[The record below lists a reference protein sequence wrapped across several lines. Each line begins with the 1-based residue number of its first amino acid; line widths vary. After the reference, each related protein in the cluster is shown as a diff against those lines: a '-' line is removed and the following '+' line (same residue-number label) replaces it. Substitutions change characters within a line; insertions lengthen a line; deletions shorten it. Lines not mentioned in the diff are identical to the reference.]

1 MSEIGIFIY
10 MNYDIKIFEIINGL
24 AGKSGIADALGVFLA
39 EYLAYVLAL
48 ILIIAFLYSV
58 KGRVM
63 VIISLVAGFISRMLI
78 KPAIVL
84 LLARQ
89 RPYECLENFSL
100 LIPVSV
106 NDSLES
112 FPSGHAIFFFAISTV
127 VYNFNKKLGI
137 FFFIASFLMGI
148 ARIFIGVHFPT
159 DILAGAILGVLI
171 GICINLIYKKYQ
183 QKIDSFIL
191 KYDWSKQKQC

>member
-10 MNYDIKIFEIINGL
+10 MNYDIEIFQIINGL
-24 AGKSGIADALGVFLA
+24 AGKSEIADALGIFLG
-39 EYLAYVLAL
+39 EYLAYILAFILAIALFYSMRGKIMFIFSL
-48 ILIIAFLYSV
+48 IAGFVARLII
-58 KGRVM
+58 
-63 VIISLVAGFISRMLI
+63 
-78 KPAIVL
+78 KPIIVL

-89 RPYECLENFSL
+89 RPYECLSQFSL
-100 LIPVSV
+100 LIPVSA

-127 VYNFNKKLGI
+127 IYNFNKKLGI

-159 DILAGAILGVLI
+159 DILAGAILGILV
-171 GICINLIYKKYQ
+171 GVCVNLLYNKYQ
-183 QKIDSFIL
+183 QKIDLFLGRYNQVL
-191 KYDWSKQKQC
+191 KD